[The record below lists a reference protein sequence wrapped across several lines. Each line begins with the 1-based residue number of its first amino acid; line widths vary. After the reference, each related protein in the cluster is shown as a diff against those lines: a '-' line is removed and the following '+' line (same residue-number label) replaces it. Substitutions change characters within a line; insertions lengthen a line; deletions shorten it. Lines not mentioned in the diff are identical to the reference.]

1 VWESDNI
8 LPCPLSS
15 SSPSVTIVWLKEEEG
30 GGGALFANRRREE
43 EELYLRLETHDR
55 VQTNEAKSKRRRA
68 SPTYTKSRRDNT
80 PASRCLP
87 SRRALL
93 ASQGY
98 RRPITP
104 QGLGVKG
111 ASQKGGLA
119 RATNPNN
126 QLLASEGNRRGGFC
140 KCKHPE
146 PSSMCPNVSIQ
157 CSGYIQF
164 TRVHTHART
173 RASTN
178 TDTHMS

>member
-1 VWESDNI
+1 
-8 LPCPLSS
+8 
-15 SSPSVTIVWLKEEEG
+15 
-30 GGGALFANRRREE
+30 
-43 EELYLRLETHDR
+43 LRLETHDR

-126 QLLASEGNRRGGFC
+126 QLLASEGNRREGGSANANIQSRPPC
-140 KCKHPE
+140 VPTS
-146 PSSMCPNVSIQ
+146 PSNARVIFNSHEC
-157 CSGYIQF
+157 
-164 TRVHTHART
+164 TRTHARAQARIQT
-173 RASTN
+173 LTCH
-178 TDTHMS
+178 DTHTHVQTKTRILPAALSISLSISAV